1 MPRDETAVA
10 IEKQT
15 AVLKEI
21 AEGIAEAN
29 EIARTKLE
37 QETEAKPDDQKPQNA
52 AD

>member
-37 QETEAKPDDQKPQNA
+37 QESEARQDEQKPQGTA
-52 AD
+52 E